1 MAKYKDLPSESEY
14 KQCIIVRGNLE
25 LSAGKLCA
33 QVAHAS
39 VLSYEESNKRDRE
52 RWMHSGGKK
61 VVLQVENEKA
71 LLRLKE
77 DASRMRLPNALV
89 VDAGLTEVPP
99 GTVTALGIGPAK
111 SADIDRITGKLDLL

>member
-1 MAKYKDLPSESEY
+1 MKNKNSVSSHEY
-14 KQCIIVRGNLE
+14 KQCIVVRGDLE
-25 LSAGKLCA
+25 LSTGKLCV

-39 VLSYEESNKRDRE
+39 VLSCEKSNTKDRR
-52 RWMHSGGKK
+52 RWMDSGGKK

-77 DASRMRLPNALV
+77 NASRMKLPNALV

-111 SADIDRITGKLDLL
+111 SGDIDKITGNLGLL